1 MRERDAANAY
11 VPVGSMKVG
20 SPAPILLPIPSSGI
34 IPNAPTTLTY
44 IVMPNDLVHGEIQSW
59 NIALQRQLP
68 HSFTLDGAYVGNHG
82 VNDPVS
88 LQINRGLVIAP
99 GSPGPPL
106 HPPFCRL
113 TGPTS
118 IIAL

>member
-34 IPNAPTTLTY
+34 IPDAPTTLTY

-82 VNDPVS
+82 VNDPVT
-88 LQINRGLVIAP
+88 LQINRGLVIGA
-99 GSPGPPL
+99 GAAAQPL
-106 HPPFCRL
+106 NQAFGRR
-113 TGPTS
+113 TGNTT
-118 IIAL
+118 I

>member
-82 VNDPVS
+82 VNDPVT
-88 LQINRGLVIAP
+88 LQINLGLGIGA
-99 GSPGPPL
+99 GAAGQPL
-106 HPPFCRL
+106 NQHFGRR
-113 TGPTS
+113 TGNTT
-118 IIAL
+118 I